1 MLLTTKKAQAIYADH
16 DIMID
21 DVDAAL
27 VALNCNAQAGHSSKT
42 AEEWAHIGAAAENTT
57 TELSYAEVSR
67 GH

>member
-27 VALNCNAQAGHSSKT
+27 VALNCNAQAEHSSKT
-42 AEEWAHIGAAAENTT
+42 AEEWAHIWASAENNAQ
-57 TELSYAEVSR
+57 EVEYLSEVI
-67 GH
+67 